1 VKLGVKVDSSSRHYG
16 VPVVKASVL
25 TEAGSAQQVREIALR
40 DLGPT
45 DVQVQIAAAGV
56 CHSDLSLATG
66 VLQQEF
72 PAVLGHEGSGT
83 VLAVGSDVTH
93 VAAGDRV
100 VLNWAPPCRSCWFC
114 THSEPWLCENAL
126 AAAAISHATVDGV
139 EAFPGLGTG
148 AFAEQTVV
156 PARAVIPVGDDV
168 PLEVAALLGC
178 AVLTGVGAV
187 TNTARVQP
195 GESVIVVG
203 LGGVGL
209 SALQG
214 ARLAGAGTIIA
225 VDVNA
230 ENEDVARQC
239 GATEFVVASDAL
251 SKQVRKLTEGRG
263 ADVAVECV
271 GRGATIRQAWSTTRR
286 GGRTVVVGI
295 GRNDDRADFGALEV
309 FHFARSLTGCV
320 YGSADP
326 DVEIPRLVAAW
337 QDGKLDLEALATD
350 RTDLG
355 GIDEAFARMR
365 AGHGGRTLVIP

>member
-1 VKLGVKVDSSSRHYG
+1 
-16 VPVVKASVL
+16 VPVVKAAVL
-25 TEAGSAQQVREIALR
+25 SKVGGTQQIRDISLR
-40 DLGPT
+40 TLGPT

-66 VLQQEF
+66 VLAQEL

-83 VLAVGSDVTH
+83 VLAVGDEVIH
-93 VAAGDRV
+93 VSAGDRV
-100 VLNWAPPCRSCWFC
+100 VLNWAPPCRACWFC
-114 THSEPWLCENAL
+114 IHSEPWLCENAL
-126 AAAAISHATVDGV
+126 AAASVSHATLDGV
-139 EAFPGLGTG
+139 ELLPGLGTG

-156 PARAVIPVGDDV
+156 PARAVIPIGADV

-187 TNTARVQP
+187 TNSARVRP
-195 GESVIVVG
+195 GESVLVIG

-209 SALQG
+209 SAVQG
-214 ARLAGAGTIIA
+214 ARMAEAGPIIA
-225 VDVNA
+225 VDVSA
-230 ENEDVARQC
+230 DKESVARRC
-239 GATEFVVASDAL
+239 GATEFLVAADDLA
-251 SKQVRKLTEGRG
+251 KQVRGLTEGRG
-263 ADVAVECV
+263 ADVAIECV
-271 GRGATIRQAWSTTRR
+271 GRGSTIRQAWGATRR

-326 DVEIPRLVAAW
+326 DVEVPRLITAW
-337 QDGKLDLEALATD
+337 REGRLDLEALATD

-355 GIDEAFARMR
+355 GIDDAFARMR
-365 AGHGGRTLVIP
+365 AGHGARTLVIPRPPLRTM

>member
-1 VKLGVKVDSSSRHYG
+1 

-25 TEAGSAQQVREIALR
+25 TEIGAAQQVRDITLR
-40 DLGPT
+40 ELGPT

-66 VLQQEF
+66 VLAQTM

-83 VLAVGSDVTH
+83 VVAVGAEVTH

-100 VLNWAPPCRSCWFC
+100 VLNWAPPCRACWFC
-114 THSEPWLCENAL
+114 THGEPWLCENAL
-126 AAAAISHATVDGV
+126 AAAAVSHAVVDGV
-139 EAFPGLGTG
+139 DAFPGLGTG

-156 PARAVIPVGDDV
+156 PSRAVIPIGDDV

-178 AVLTGVGAV
+178 AVLTGVGAI
-187 TNTARVQP
+187 TNAARVQP
-195 GESVIVVG
+195 GESVLIIG

-214 ARLAGAGTIIA
+214 ARLAGAGTVIA
-225 VDVNA
+225 VDVA
-230 ENEDVARQC
+230 PDKEAVACRC
-239 GATEFVVASDAL
+239 GATEFVVAADDLA
-251 SKQVRKLTEGRG
+251 KQVRRLTEGRG

-271 GRGATIRQAWSTTRR
+271 GRGSTIRQAWSATRR

-337 QDGKLDLEALATD
+337 REGRLDLEALATD

-355 GIDEAFARMR
+355 GVDEAFARMS
-365 AGHGGRTLVIP
+365 AGDGGRTLVIP

>member
-1 VKLGVKVDSSSRHYG
+1 VA
-16 VPVVKASVL
+16 VVKAAVL
-25 TEAGSAQQVREIALR
+25 LEVGGTQQIRDIELRE
-40 DLGPT
+40 LGPT
-45 DVQVQIAAAGV
+45 DVQVKIAAAGV

-66 VLQQEF
+66 VLAQTL

-83 VLAVGSDVTH
+83 VVAVGSDVDH
-93 VAAGDRV
+93 VSLGDRV
-100 VLNWAPPCRSCWFC
+100 VLNWAPPCRTCWFC
-114 THSEPWLCENAL
+114 THGEPWLCENAL
-126 AAAAISHATVDGV
+126 AAASVSHATLDGAA
-139 EAFPGLGTG
+139 AFPGLGTG

-156 PARAVIPVGDDV
+156 PARAVIPIGDDV

-187 TNTARVQP
+187 TNSARVRP
-195 GESVIVVG
+195 GESVLVVG

-225 VDVNA
+225 VDVA
-230 ENEDVARQC
+230 ADKEAVARRC
-239 GATEFVVASDAL
+239 GATEFLVAADDLA
-251 SKQVRKLTEGRG
+251 KQVRRLTDGRG
-263 ADVAVECV
+263 ADAAIECV
-271 GRGATIRQAWSTTRR
+271 GRSSTIRQAWSCTRR

-326 DVEIPRLVAAW
+326 DVEVPRLVDAW
-337 QDGKLDLEALATD
+337 RAGKLDLEALATD
-350 RTDLG
+350 RADLG
-355 GIDEAFARMR
+355 GIDDAFGRMR
-365 AGHGGRTLVIP
+365 EGQGGRTLVIP

>member
-1 VKLGVKVDSSSRHYG
+1 LR
-16 VPVVKASVL
+16 VVKAAVA
-25 TEAGSAQQVREIALR
+25 TEVGTPQQVRDIELR
-40 DLGPT
+40 RLGPS

-66 VLQQEF
+66 VLAQQL
-72 PAVLGHEGSGT
+72 PAVLGHEGAGT
-83 VLAVGSDVTH
+83 VVATGADVTH
-93 VAAGDRV
+93 VTDGDHV

-114 THSEPWLCENAL
+114 TAGEPWLCENAL
-126 AAAAISHATVDGV
+126 AAAALPHATLDGT
-139 EAFPGLGTG
+139 ELFPGLGTG

-156 PARAVIPVGDDV
+156 PAAAVIPIGDDV
-168 PLEVAALLGC
+168 PLEAAALLGC

-187 TNTARVQP
+187 TNAARVKP

-214 ARLAGAGTIIA
+214 ARLAQAGAIIA
-225 VDVNA
+225 VDVSPDKQETA
-230 ENEDVARQC
+230 MRC
-239 GATEFVVASDAL
+239 GATEFLVSSDGL
-251 SKQVRKLTEGRG
+251 SKQVRKLTGGRG
-263 ADVAVECV
+263 ADVAIECV
-271 GRGATIRQAWSTTRR
+271 GRASTIRQAWGTTRR

-326 DVEIPRLVAAW
+326 DVEIPRLVDAW
-337 QDGKLDLEALATD
+337 RDGRLDLDALASD
-350 RTDLG
+350 RTDLT
-355 GIDEAFARMR
+355 GIDAAFDRMR
-365 AGHGGRTLVIP
+365 AGQGGRTLVIP